1 MPPAQIGPD
10 NAFHWSGLGLL
21 PYKDT
26 FISNA
31 TSTQKSGEWTNDTK
45 QWPSFK
51 GCKSLTMASVS
62 APPWSSI
69 LTLGVVLFCTDH
81 ERNAATHALMSLLSM
96 ASVTFGDAVGESN
109 KTLLMQLCREDGM
122 LLKADRPA
130 TAIDAQFQA
139 MMFDAWPGDS
149 SSGSSG
155 HGALFTTK
163 CDPSNKMQQFEYDEK
178 TKVLRLAGG
187 KPDQGCIDVSGCRGS
202 AGSAIHLYDNTL
214 GNCGTV
220 STCKGTNEQWTMDQ
234 DSTSGA
240 TIIKSAMPAAK
251 GQCLVVSGG
260 SAQLGDCATEPA
272 HWSVGR
278 HRGDGPF
285 SIETTT
291 HDDQQCLTAAKPSSV
306 QHGALQATPETV
318 KEHAEA
324 LFPTATSEVSAG
336 YRDAYATSDL
346 LMESID
352 AKRALDE
359 QCKGG
364 FGAPQ
369 GPLGEIYSTHTTV
382 GGMTWRYVVGVQVAN
397 DFNTTRKTLGISADD
412 TTSYVR
418 VDLAPPVPRAARA
431 SPPAAARR

>member
-1 MPPAQIGPD
+1 
-10 NAFHWSGLGLL
+10 
-21 PYKDT
+21 
-26 FISNA
+26 
-31 TSTQKSGEWTNDTK
+31 
-45 QWPSFK
+45 
-51 GCKSLTMASVS
+51 MASVS
-62 APPWSSI
+62 APPWSLI

-109 KTLLMQLCREDGM
+109 KTLLMQLCRSDGM

-220 STCKGTNEQWTMDQ
+220 STCKGTNEQWTMDK

-240 TIIKSAMPAAK
+240 TIIKSAMP
-251 GQCLVVSGG
+251 S
-260 SAQLGDCATEPA
+260 
-272 HWSVGR
+272 
-278 HRGDGPF
+278 
-285 SIETTT
+285 
-291 HDDQQCLTAAKPSSV
+291 
-306 QHGALQATPETV
+306 LQ
-318 KEHAEA
+318 
-324 LFPTATSEVSAG
+324 
-336 YRDAYATSDL
+336 
-346 LMESID
+346 
-352 AKRALDE
+352 
-359 QCKGG
+359 
-364 FGAPQ
+364 
-369 GPLGEIYSTHTTV
+369 
-382 GGMTWRYVVGVQVAN
+382 
-397 DFNTTRKTLGISADD
+397 FNPH
-412 TTSYVR
+412 Y
-418 VDLAPPVPRAARA
+418 
-431 SPPAAARR
+431 